1 MYYFVILTSAD
12 PNFSWVVGLKEFA
25 HPPGEIFSA
34 VARIGPTF
42 FLAVA
47 MFGFVFQIS
56 SLVTEKELKLRQVF
70 KFYCL
75 KVRSAQVLLIPCK
88 IIHVSNVMSLV
99 LQQVMTMM
107 GLYDSAYWLSWLTWE
122 GTLVLLS
129 SLFIV
134 IFGMMFQ
141 FDFFLNNSFAVL
153 FLLFFL
159 FELNMVSTFLS
170 NPHGILQTFAL
181 MLEKPSKHKLNMF
194 HLDLILTDS
203 WC

>member
-1 MYYFVILTSAD
+1 MILTSAD

-75 KVRSAQVLLIPCK
+75 KVRSAQVLLIPYK

-134 IFGMMFQ
+134 VFGMMFQ

-170 NPHGILQTFAL
+170 NPHDILQTFAL
-181 MLEKPSKHKLNMF
+181 MLEKQSKHKLNMF